1 MGNGGTGEGGGESNE
16 GLTQNHSAN
25 RATHP
30 KSA

>member
-1 MGNGGTGEGGGESNE
+1 MGNGGGGGGGESNE

-25 RATHP
+25 RVTHP